1 VASRSRAV
9 RLLDDGGCV
18 LLYGVDTQHRRDRPG
33 PLLAHHAQRRL
44 HPRAPATEA
53 PSLSPDDRPL
63 VGCGRRHL
71 RRTAARLENRYASY
85 SKERLSLIFPRHLFS
100 RGSVATR
107 LRCGGIFSD
116 YFITR
121 LLLSQTVKIFENR
134 STFGK
139 VRVSCFYFDSQG
151 IEMLGELLLVFLV
164 L

>member
-1 VASRSRAV
+1 MTVLSWAAAAVISVA
-9 RLLDDGGCV
+9 
-18 LLYGVDTQHRRDRPG
+18 
-33 PLLAHHAQRRL
+33 PLLGWR
-44 HPRAPATEA
+44 T
-53 PSLSPDDRPL
+53 
-63 VGCGRRHL
+63 GM
-71 RRTAARLENRYASY
+71 RRTLRKDCRSF
-85 SKERLSLIFPRHLFS
+85 SPRHLFS